1 MADFGLATPTFSTQ
15 HVLTLIGLTAFT
27 AIQLERHRP
36 QAQQIGTFST
46 PPAASFAP
54 SPTFPAKLNPEKMRM
69 KLPTLRLFLLTTVVL
84 PCPLPASAQTS
95 QTLLSYGLDT
105 YNKTVSSLLVP
116 NGNGLF
122 AETASLNGARS
133 GGDSGFSYVWPAS
146 TQMRVYD
153 ALVRIDPTTYT
164 PILRQFSDQLDSHY
178 WTSSTGGYRSGVS
191 SGATQ
196 FYDDNAH
203 IAVAL
208 MTAYNLTH
216 DPVYLTRATATYNF
230 VLSGED
236 DSPQSGGG
244 GIYFNT
250 DRSFKD
256 SAATLQGARAALL
269 LYQATGQQ
277 HYLDDATRLYTWEKN
292 TLQQPDG
299 LFGEKY
305 YVTGP
310 QAGTISTTTL
320 VNFTSFGLDDN
331 ILFYKV
337 TGNSAYLTEAERIAN
352 RTLTR
357 YFSSTTG
364 AIQDEGFW
372 SFELVNA
379 LDDLTLTDNNPLYPQ
394 KIQNALLWLH
404 DNGQDPNGHYGT
416 LWGRAG
422 TVTTP
427 YSSWNLNDMAPVAE
441 SYLYTSLA
449 PEPAAVLPVLALS
462 LPLLGRR
469 RAA

>member
-1 MADFGLATPTFSTQ
+1 MPRYTFRALA
-15 HVLTLIGLTAFT
+15 VLLVLC
-27 AIQLERHRP
+27 
-36 QAQQIGTFST
+36 
-46 PPAASFAP
+46 AAVRA
-54 SPTFPAKLNPEKMRM
+54 R
-69 KLPTLRLFLLTTVVL
+69 
-84 PCPLPASAQTS
+84 AQTN
-95 QTLLSYGLDT
+95 QTLLSYGMDT
-105 YNKTVSSLLVP
+105 YNKTDSSLLVP

-122 AETASLNGARS
+122 AETASLNGTQS
-133 GGDSGFSYVWPAS
+133 GGDSGFSFVWPAS

-153 ALVRIDPTTYT
+153 ALVRIDPGTYT
-164 PILRQFSDQLDSHY
+164 PVLRQFSDQLDARY

-191 SGATQ
+191 AGATQ

-203 IAVAL
+203 MAVAL
-208 MTAYNLTH
+208 MGAYNLTH
-216 DPVYLTRATATYNF
+216 DSVYLSRAMSTYNF

-236 DSPQSGGG
+236 DSAQSGGG

-250 DRSFKD
+250 DKTFKD
-256 SAATLQGARAALL
+256 SAATLQGTRAALL

-320 VNFTSFGLDDN
+320 VNFAAFGLEDN
-331 ILFYKV
+331 ILFFDV
-337 TGNSAYLTEAERIAN
+337 THDPAYLAEAERIGN

-364 AIQDEGFW
+364 AIQDEGHW
-372 SFELVNA
+372 AFELVNA
-379 LDDLTLTDNNPLYPQ
+379 LDDLSLTDNNPLYLQ
-394 KIQNALLWLH
+394 KVQSAMLWLH

-422 TVTTP
+422 TVTTA

-441 SYLYTSLA
+441 SYLYTGLA
-449 PEPAAVLPVLALS
+449 PEPVG
-462 LPLLGRR
+462 LPLVAGLVLLMRR
-469 RAA
+469 RRVRKGDSLLA

>member
-1 MADFGLATPTFSTQ
+1 MKMSYLCRS
-15 HVLTLIGLTAFT
+15 VL
-27 AIQLERHRP
+27 
-36 QAQQIGTFST
+36 
-46 PPAASFAP
+46 AAS
-54 SPTFPAKLNPEKMRM
+54 
-69 KLPTLRLFLLTTVVL
+69 LLL
-84 PCPLPASAQTS
+84 CPLVAESQTTS
-95 QTLLSYGLDT
+95 QTLRSYGLDT
-105 YNKTVSSLLVP
+105 FNKTTSSLLVP

-122 AETASLNGARS
+122 AETASLNGTQS

-146 TQMRVYD
+146 TQMRVYA

-178 WTSSTGGYRSGVS
+178 WTIVTGGYRSGVS
-191 SGATQ
+191 AGATR

-203 IAVAL
+203 MAVAL
-208 MTAYNLTH
+208 MGAYNLTH
-216 DPVYLTRATATYNF
+216 DPIYLTRAINTYNF

-244 GIYFNT
+244 GIYFST

-256 SAATLQGARAALL
+256 SAATLQGTRAALL
-269 LYQATGQQ
+269 LYQATGLQ
-277 HYLDDATRLYTWEKN
+277 HYLDDAMRLYTWEKN

-320 VNFTSFGLDDN
+320 VNFTSFGLDAN
-331 ILFYKV
+331 ILFYKA

-357 YFSSTTG
+357 YFNSTNG

-379 LDDLTLTDNNPLYPQ
+379 LDDLSATDNNPLYLQ
-394 KIQNALLWLH
+394 KVQNALLWLH

-441 SYLYTSLA
+441 SYLYTSLV
-449 PEPAAVLPVLALS
+449 PEPTIGVLLPAVLLVL
-462 LPLLGRR
+462 PRR
-469 RAA
+469 RTI

>member
-1 MADFGLATPTFSTQ
+1 MCRAHIGQIF
-15 HVLTLIGLTAFT
+15 VLESG
-27 AIQLERHRP
+27 
-36 QAQQIGTFST
+36 
-46 PPAASFAP
+46 
-54 SPTFPAKLNPEKMRM
+54 PEKMRM
-69 KLPTLRLFLLTTVVL
+69 KMSHLCRFVL
-84 PCPLPASAQTS
+84 PATLLLCPLTVLSQTTS
-95 QTLLSYGLDT
+95 QTLRSYGLDT

-122 AETASLNGARS
+122 AETASLNGTQS
-133 GGDSGFSYVWPAS
+133 GGDSGFSFVWPAS

-153 ALVRIDPTTYT
+153 ALVRIDPVTFT
-164 PILRQFSDQLDSHY
+164 PILRQFSDQLDTRY
-178 WTSSTGGYRSGVS
+178 WTSATGGYRSGVS
-191 SGATQ
+191 AGATQ

-208 MTAYNLTH
+208 MGAYNLTH
-216 DPVYLTRATATYNF
+216 DPVYLTRAINTYNF

-244 GIYFNT
+244 GIYFST
-250 DRSFKD
+250 DRAFKD
-256 SAATLQGARAALL
+256 SAATLQGTRAALL
-269 LYQATGQQ
+269 LYQATGEQ
-277 HYLDDATRLYTWEKN
+277 HYLNDATRLYTWEKN

-320 VNFTSFGLDDN
+320 VNFTAFGLSDN
-331 ILFYKV
+331 ILFYKI

-379 LDDLTLTDNNPLYPQ
+379 LDDLSLTDNNQLYLQ
-394 KIQNALLWLH
+394 KVQDALLWLH

-422 TVTTP
+422 TITTP
-427 YSSWNLNDMAPVAE
+427 YSSWNFNDMAPVAE
-441 SYLYTSLA
+441 SYLYTSLV
-449 PEPAAVLPVLALS
+449 PEPAIIGLSLSGLLLVLP
-462 LPLLGRR
+462 RR
-469 RAA
+469 RS

>member
-1 MADFGLATPTFSTQ
+1 MHRNAVRSLA
-15 HVLTLIGLTAFT
+15 VVAFFL
-27 AIQLERHRP
+27 AAVP
-36 QAQQIGTFST
+36 AVAQSVNQ
-46 PPAASFAP
+46 
-54 SPTFPAKLNPEKMRM
+54 
-69 KLPTLRLFLLTTVVL
+69 
-84 PCPLPASAQTS
+84 Q
-95 QTLLSYGLDT
+95 LLSYGLDT
-105 YNKTVSSLLVP
+105 YNKTTASLLVP

-122 AETASLNGARS
+122 AETASLNGTQS

-153 ALVRIDPTTYT
+153 ALVRLDPATYT
-164 PILRQFSDQLDSHY
+164 PILQNFSNQLESHY
-178 WTSSTGGYRSGVS
+178 WTPITSGGGYRSGVS
-191 SGATQ
+191 AGATR

-208 MTAYNLTH
+208 MGAYNLTH
-216 DPVYLTRATATYNF
+216 DPVYLTRAINTYNF

-244 GIYFNT
+244 GIYFST

-269 LYQATGQQ
+269 LYQATGLQ

-320 VNFTSFGLDDN
+320 VNFAAFGLDDN
-331 ILFYKV
+331 ILFYDV
-337 TGNSAYLTEAERIAN
+337 THDASYLTEAERIAN

-364 AIQDEGFW
+364 AIQDEGYW

-379 LDDLTLTDNNPLYPQ
+379 LGDLSLTDNNPLYLQ
-394 KIQNALLWLH
+394 KVQAALLWLH

-422 TVTTP
+422 TVTTA

-449 PEPAAVLPVLALS
+449 PEPACLLPLAGLAVLI
-462 LPLLGRR
+462 RR
-469 RAA
+469 RAAGRCSA